1 MLQAT
6 TIVTRDGWRFWYQTI
21 TIYLKQHWIKMAY
34 KKGKR
39 QTHYFLQLHGSYQN
53 YEFSYIEPHLFVAPL
68 NLKQIIYDIRFI
80 LFIAGLVYGW
90 WRVSYYE
97 MYFCKINFEESFLK
111 WVWTLHK
118 RLIIHINIL
127 LLRMEKNAW
136 STPVTLHLHLST
148 SKHHTFQKP
157 FSCT

>member
-97 MYFCKINFEESFLK
+97 MYFCKLNFKESFLK
-111 WVWTLHK
+111 WVWPLHK
-118 RLIIHINIL
+118 RLIIHINIFV
-127 LLRMEKNAW
+127 AV
-136 STPVTLHLHLST
+136 STYIQVPISI
-148 SKHHTFQKP
+148 KR
-157 FSCT
+157 

>member
-1 MLQAT
+1 MNSIQLTYSLSHSTLYLNRIFKFWHTFWLLYVVQGMLQAT

-80 LFIAGLVYGW
+80 LFIAGLVYARTIMASTA
-90 WRVSYYE
+90 RVYLGSVRSGITAPPGCTGRKGLDL
-97 MYFCKINFEESFLK
+97 F
-111 WVWTLHK
+111 
-118 RLIIHINIL
+118 RL
-127 LLRMEKNAW
+127 
-136 STPVTLHLHLST
+136 
-148 SKHHTFQKP
+148 
-157 FSCT
+157 